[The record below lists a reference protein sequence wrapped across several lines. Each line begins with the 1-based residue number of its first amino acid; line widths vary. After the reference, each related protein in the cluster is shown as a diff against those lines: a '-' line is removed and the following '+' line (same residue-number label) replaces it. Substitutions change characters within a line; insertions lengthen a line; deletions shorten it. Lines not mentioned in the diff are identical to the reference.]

1 MDNGLEADMALWTSK
16 EAEAA
21 SGGKAV
27 GEWSVSGISIDSR
40 SLEAGDLFV
49 PLKDARDGHEFI
61 PMARAVGAGA
71 LMSETPQDAPALIVG
86 DSLAALSAM
95 GRSRVQNSKALR
107 IGVTGSAGKTS
118 VKEALAHIFQA
129 FGHTHKSLKSYNN
142 HWGVPLTMARM
153 PKHTQYGVFELGMNH
168 AGEISALS
176 KMLEPNIAL
185 INNVAGAHLAH
196 FESLE
201 KIAEAKAE
209 IIEGLAP
216 DGILILNGDNE
227 FTPHIRTLAEG
238 AGLKPEQ
245 ILTFGMDASNTA
257 AIVDVRKHPQVTN
270 IRLRIEGQQID
281 VTLPLIGDH
290 WVSNV
295 AACMCCALAAKI
307 DLRKAARQ
315 LRSLQPAQGRGA
327 RHDLTLDG
335 KTIKLIDESYNANP
349 ASMRAAIGASALL
362 EGRKIAVLGDMFEL
376 GADELALHAA
386 LAPPLEA
393 AGYARVITAGEC
405 MRALK
410 GALPQAMRGAACA
423 DWKGAK
429 AALMEEI
436 ETGDIVLIKGSNA
449 SGLGQLVAAL
459 IKEGG
464 SDAL

>member
-1 MDNGLEADMALWTSK
+1 MDNGLEAAMPLWTSRGA
-16 EAEAA
+16 AEA
-21 SGGKAV
+21 SGGTAI
-27 GEWSVSGISIDSR
+27 GEWAVSGVSIDSR
-40 SLEAGDLFV
+40 SLKAGELFV
-49 PLKDARDGHEFI
+49 PLKDVRDGHDFI
-61 PMARAVGAGA
+61 PAARETGAGA
-71 LMSETPQDAPALIVG
+71 VMSETPQDAPALIVG
-86 DSLAALSAM
+86 DSLKALTSM
-95 GRSRVQNSKALR
+95 GRHRMQKSNALR

-118 VKEALAHIFQA
+118 VKEALAHIFKA

-153 PKHTQYGVFELGMNH
+153 PMATDYGIFELGMNH
-168 AGEISALS
+168 AGEIEALS

-201 KIAEAKAE
+201 KIADAKAE
-209 IIEGLAP
+209 IIDGLAP
-216 DGILILNGDNE
+216 GGIVVLNGDNE
-227 FTPHIRTLAEG
+227 FTPYIRGLAEARG
-238 AGLKPEQ
+238 IAPER
-245 ILTFGMDASNTA
+245 IFTFGTDASNTA

-295 AACMCCALAAKI
+295 AACMCCALAAKV

-315 LRSLQPAQGRGA
+315 LRSLQAAKGRGA
-327 RHDLTLDG
+327 RHSLTLDG
-335 KTIKLIDESYNANP
+335 KTFTLIDESYNANP
-349 ASMRAAIGASALL
+349 ASMRAAIGASAML

-386 LAPPLEA
+386 LAAPLES
-393 AGYARVITAGEC
+393 AGYARVITTGEC

-410 GALPQAMRGAACA
+410 GALPQKLRGAACA
-423 DWKGAK
+423 DWAGAK

-449 SGLGQLVAAL
+449 AGLGQLVDAL
-459 IKEGG
+459 IKEG
-464 SDAL
+464 SA